1 MLKVLADGSVKT
13 ICYTFT
19 MEKWLADIILSDAEK
34 QQAASEKR
42 EQPKKERESKKG
54 GKHLHGTE
62 PPFPTDRSGSN
73 QVRVGNLR
81 LKNLAHR

>member
-1 MLKVLADGSVKT
+1 MDQERWTAELRVNFRCLAKGQKCTAGERMLKVLADGSVKT

-54 GKHLHGTE
+54 GKH
-62 PPFPTDRSGSN
+62 
-73 QVRVGNLR
+73 
-81 LKNLAHR
+81 

>member
-1 MLKVLADGSVKT
+1 MLKVPVDGTVKT

-54 GKHLHGTE
+54 GKH
-62 PPFPTDRSGSN
+62 
-73 QVRVGNLR
+73 
-81 LKNLAHR
+81 

>member
-1 MLKVLADGSVKT
+1 MDCRIKGEFLLPGRSQKCTAGERMLKVPVDGTVKT

-54 GKHLHGTE
+54 GKH
-62 PPFPTDRSGSN
+62 
-73 QVRVGNLR
+73 
-81 LKNLAHR
+81 